1 MNHLRFYRQA
11 LCLLFLSFVFAGIA
25 AAQSAERK
33 LGELPLVEI
42 CPGVS
47 LHIISPEPISKVD
60 VSSPAIAGDLLE
72 KNVLRLKVIPDSAYL
87 LLRQA
92 SSTVVVTILGE
103 TFIAQ
108 YQLCFV
114 PPGLEGVPT
123 LVNILPEHC
132 QPLEL
137 SGIGLSTPMMKSHA
151 IQLLAKRQSAP
162 VRRAEAY
169 GVEAR
174 LNQVC
179 TVGDYVFLDISF
191 ENRTALKYS
200 IDELRFKIEDRKI
213 TKATNSQS
221 VEIEPIWSL
230 YQSHNFKRN
239 YRNIFVLKKLTFP
252 ENKVLNIELTEK
264 QVSGRTVVLKVKYGD
279 LLKADTF

>member
-1 MNHLRFYRQA
+1 MNHLRFIKQA
-11 LCLLFLSFVFAGIA
+11 LCLLFLFFIFAGVA

-42 CPGVS
+42 SSGVS
-47 LHIISPEPISKVD
+47 LHIVSPEPISKVD

-72 KNVLRLKVIPDSAYL
+72 KNVLRLKLIPDSAHL

-92 SSTVVVTILGE
+92 SSTVVLTIIGE

-114 PPGLEGVPT
+114 PPGLEGIPA

-132 QPLEL
+132 QPLEV
-137 SGIGLSTPMMKSHA
+137 SGVGLSTPMMKSHA
-151 IQLLAKRQSAP
+151 IQLLAKRRSVP
-162 VRRAEAY
+162 IRKAEAY
-169 GVEAR
+169 GLEAR
-174 LNQVC
+174 LNQVY
-179 TVGDYVFLDISF
+179 TVGDYIFLDISF
-191 ENRTALKYS
+191 ENSTALKYS

-213 TKATNSQS
+213 VKATNAQS
-221 VEIEPIWSL
+221 IEIEPIWQL

-264 QVSGRTVVLKVKYGD
+264 QVSGRTVVLKVRYGD